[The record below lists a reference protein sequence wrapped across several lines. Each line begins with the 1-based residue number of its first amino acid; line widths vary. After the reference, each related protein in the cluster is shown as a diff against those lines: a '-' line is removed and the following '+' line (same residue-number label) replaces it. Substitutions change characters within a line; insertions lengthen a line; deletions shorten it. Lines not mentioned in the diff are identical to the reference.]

1 MSNANLPRKGWTADR
16 VREHL
21 QNAIYLEMWTV
32 PLYLTAAYSLDLPI
46 NPTTHRPEFA
56 PVPLTRDGKPD
67 FARFTQTDYNQY
79 AFNNILS
86 VAIQEMLHVELAG
99 NLLNAVRSPDTAT
112 PVTFTGSGNHPTPPR
127 AAPQYDAPPAC
138 LAQDKL
144 PDGVQLRLGAFDEN
158 QALLFQW
165 VETDQPLP
173 PPPYDVEAW
182 HATYN
187 AIGHF
192 YTSLMYG
199 LKACWADLYPAQGR
213 AQDPYQRDDWEAT
226 IKQVRGGMLL
236 NMIFDLPFL
245 PRPQMPAPP
254 AADALD
260 ATSYKNFSIKIY
272 GPPDEASVRAQ
283 AAMTAIKVQGEGA
296 GGTQEIPV
304 EFQPTGDPAD
314 DIEIALDKVSH
325 WERFHNLVELARAGK
340 FTYVQPVAQ
349 PDTAHFMN
357 ALNQS
362 YSSFLSSLNWAFCN
376 QGSMSIAAMAGLG
389 NRVLQAW
396 QNNVAA
402 AEMFEW
408 IDGSQFIDPTGAKG
422 FHACQGLDP
431 AGTSD
436 CATGFYHT
444 CAGANMCKGQ
454 GGCGAKISNDEQP
467 PIDWLPSV
475 NECQGK
481 GHCGIPVPALQCF
494 VDEEHQGQSVWQYA
508 RALLRQKDPNFPKDD
523 PQPNDLR
530 TALTPTG
537 GACHA
542 DE

>member
-1 MSNANLPRKGWTADR
+1 MSKEPLPLKGWTADR

-32 PLYLTAAYSLDLPI
+32 PLYLTSAYSLDVPV
-46 NPTTHRPEFA
+46 NPKTSRPEFA
-56 PVPLTRDGKPD
+56 PVPTNSDGTPD
-67 FARFTQTDYNQY
+67 YSSFTQSDYNQF

-112 PVTFTGSGNHPTPPR
+112 PVTFTGSGDDPQPPSS
-127 AAPQYDAPPAC
+127 APQYDAPPAC
-138 LAQDKL
+138 LADDAL
-144 PDGVQLRLGAFDEN
+144 PSGVTLQLGQFDEN

-173 PPPYDVEAW
+173 PPPYDIEEW

-187 AIGHF
+187 SIGHF

-199 LKACWADLYPAQGR
+199 MRACWSDLYPSGGR
-213 AQDPYQRDDWEAT
+213 EQDPYQRDDWESSAR
-226 IKQVRGGMLL
+226 QARNGQLL
-236 NMIFDLPFL
+236 RMIFGQPTLHL
-245 PRPQMPAPP
+245 QQAE
-254 AADALD
+254 AGEDALD
-260 ATSYKNFSIKIY
+260 STRYKDFSIKVY
-272 GPPDEASVRAQ
+272 GAPDEALVRAV

-296 GGTQEIPV
+296 GGTQDIPV
-304 EFQPTGDPAD
+304 EFQPTGDPSDA
-314 DIEIALDKVSH
+314 IEIALDKVSH
-325 WERFHNLVELARAGK
+325 WERFHALVDLASAGK
-340 FTYVQPVAQ
+340 FTYVQPVGN
-349 PDTAHFMN
+349 PDHDHFMN

-362 YSSFLSSLNWAFCN
+362 YSSFLTSLNWAFCN

-396 QNNVAA
+396 QNNVTA

-408 IDGSQFIDPTGAKG
+408 IDGSAFIDPSGAKG
-422 FHACQGLDP
+422 FHACQGLDS

-444 CAGANMCKGQ
+444 CAGSNMCKGQ
-454 GGCGAKISNDEQP
+454 GGCGALISQSEQP
-467 PIDWLPSV
+467 PVDWKPGT
-475 NECQGK
+475 NECKGQ
-481 GHCGIPVPALQCF
+481 GHCGIPIPALQCF
-494 VDEEHQGQSVWQYA
+494 VDENNKGQSVWAYA
-508 RALLRQKDPNFPKDD
+508 RQLLGQPTDT

-530 TALTPTG
+530 AALTATG
-537 GACHA
+537 GACGQS
-542 DE
+542 E

>member
-1 MSNANLPRKGWTADR
+1 MSNENLPRKGWSADR

-32 PLYLTAAYSLDLPI
+32 PLYLTAAYSLDVPI

-56 PVPLTRDGKPD
+56 PVPTKDGKPD
-67 FARFTQTDYNQY
+67 FDRFTQTDYNQY

-99 NLLNAVRSPDTAT
+99 NLLNAVRTPDTAT
-112 PVTFTGSGNHPTPPR
+112 PVTFTGSGDKPTPPR
-127 AAPQYDAPPAC
+127 SAPQYDAPPAC
-138 LAQDKL
+138 LAEDKL
-144 PDGVQLRLGAFDEN
+144 PDKVQLRLGRFDEN

-187 AIGHF
+187 SIGHF

-199 LKACWADLYPAQGR
+199 MKACWADLYPAQGR
-213 AQDPYQRDDWEAT
+213 ATDPYQRDDWETSA
-226 IKQVRGGMLL
+226 KQVRGGLL
-236 NMIFDLPFL
+236 LKMIFGLPSFPGL
-245 PRPQMPAPP
+245 LTAPEVG
-254 AADALD
+254 AAALE
-260 ATSYKNFSIKIY
+260 AISYKDFSIKIY
-272 GPPDEASVRAQ
+272 GLPNEARVRAE

-296 GGTQEIPV
+296 GGTQSIPV
-304 EFQPTGDPAD
+304 EFQPTGDPSDA
-314 DIEIALDKVSH
+314 IEIALDKMSH
-325 WERFHNLVELARAGK
+325 WERFNDLVALAHAGK
-340 FTYVQPVAQ
+340 FSYVQPVEN
-349 PDTAHFMN
+349 PDQAHFMN

-362 YSSFLSSLNWAFCN
+362 YSSFLLSLNWAFCN

-408 IDGSQFIDPTGAKG
+408 IDGSEFIDQSGTKG

-431 AGTSD
+431 KGTSD

-444 CAGANMCKGQ
+444 CAGANMCRGQ
-454 GGCGAKISNDEQP
+454 GGCGAKISDSEQP
-467 PIDWLPSV
+467 PITWLPDA
-475 NECQGK
+475 NECKGQ
-481 GHCGIPVPALQCF
+481 GHCGIPIPALQCF
-494 VDEEHQGQSVWQYA
+494 VDEDNQGQSVWKYA
-508 RALLRQKDPNFPKDD
+508 RVLLRQKYQDFPKDD

-530 TALTPTG
+530 TALTSTG
-537 GACHA
+537 GPCNSG
-542 DE
+542 E